1 MSHVLRLTRARR
13 GPRDA
18 HGRCALRRT
27 AADRAAACHPTHAS
41 IRPESEVPLGP
52 TKRAQGSARNERRCR
67 CRHAGRPS
75 RRPSPV
81 PCNPSTCGCK
91 TPHRGVAAP
100 TQTTIRM
107 DWLEA
112 NPCGCATSEHRS
124 FERGGIQPLP
134 RRAVAREQ
142 HQLAALRPL
151 LPAPPHRT
159 TATGKAMRSDCN
171 EGERKG
177 AEREGAS
184 VGVKGKAHHPR
195 THVPLSL

>member
-52 TKRAQGSARNERRCR
+52 TTRAKGSARNERRCR
-67 CRHAGRPS
+67 CRHARRPS
-75 RRPSPV
+75 RRPSHA
-81 PCNPSTCGCK
+81 PCYPSTCGCK

-112 NPCGCATSEHRS
+112 NPCGCVHIRTSLFRAHGSVATP
-124 FERGGIQPLP
+124 QT
-134 RRAVAREQ
+134 
-142 HQLAALRPL
+142 AAH
-151 LPAPPHRT
+151 ASAIIHPHR
-159 TATGKAMRSDCN
+159 APILHVRSTC
-171 EGERKG
+171 
-177 AEREGAS
+177 
-184 VGVKGKAHHPR
+184 
-195 THVPLSL
+195 